1 MANILQSAGMVFS
14 LLNYFTL
21 QKSQWGVR
29 ELARETGR
37 SPSVVQR
44 ALNLLEQEGFIIQN
58 SISRTYQL
66 GFRCIELGH
75 LAGQALAF
83 SQIAEQL
90 LSPVVEEC
98 GETVFIYRRR
108 ADFAVC
114 SFILENQKHFRFTA
128 QKGDRLFLHEA
139 PFTQIVLAYMSGDE
153 QADYLQRHHLH
164 HDISLRDALK
174 LWKLQGYS
182 NSREVWQPH
191 TQGISVPLFDAGNRV
206 TGALCIATS
215 DMREDLIIY
224 KDLLFS
230 AADKINRFF

>member
-75 LAGQALAF
+75 LAGQ
-83 SQIAEQL
+83 
-90 LSPVVEEC
+90 
-98 GETVFIYRRR
+98 
-108 ADFAVC
+108 
-114 SFILENQKHFRFTA
+114 
-128 QKGDRLFLHEA
+128 
-139 PFTQIVLAYMSGDE
+139 
-153 QADYLQRHHLH
+153 
-164 HDISLRDALK
+164 
-174 LWKLQGYS
+174 
-182 NSREVWQPH
+182 
-191 TQGISVPLFDAGNRV
+191 
-206 TGALCIATS
+206 
-215 DMREDLIIY
+215 
-224 KDLLFS
+224 
-230 AADKINRFF
+230 